1 GATVSGSVTPG
12 TVNADPV
19 MLIAVITRFAVPVFV
34 TVTVFEL
41 LLPTVADPN
50 DNEFGETDA
59 ETVGPDPGSCGFGVV
74 DTPVLPHPVMTGNA
88 NRTTMAQACAAFIAI
103 EFAGFVTVP
112 SSPLPSSEHKQ
123 PDAGLP
129 CSHGKGRRVQV
140 QSKWAFE
147 TVRKTTVDPVL
158 LATALRGDGTGH
170 LGRCPN
176 ERIKSSTGQQ
186 DARNPA
192 KTRFHVAIQ
201 RCPESRLPPAGAA
214 AQGRSCKFSMPN
226 NGTTI
231 PTVATV
237 LLGPSFLNS
246 AVPAGSVTCILA
258 LQVPLQFSRIGRK
271 LLEK

>member
-1 GATVSGSVTPG
+1 
-12 TVNADPV
+12 
-19 MLIAVITRFAVPVFV
+19 
-34 TVTVFEL
+34 
-41 LLPTVADPN
+41 
-50 DNEFGETDA
+50 
-59 ETVGPDPGSCGFGVV
+59 
-74 DTPVLPHPVMTGNA
+74 
-88 NRTTMAQACAAFIAI
+88 
-103 EFAGFVTVP
+103 
-112 SSPLPSSEHKQ
+112 
-123 PDAGLP
+123 P

-271 LLEK
+271 LLEKSGATHGPFASLCALRDGVGVCFWTQQFSRIADIGKLTSG